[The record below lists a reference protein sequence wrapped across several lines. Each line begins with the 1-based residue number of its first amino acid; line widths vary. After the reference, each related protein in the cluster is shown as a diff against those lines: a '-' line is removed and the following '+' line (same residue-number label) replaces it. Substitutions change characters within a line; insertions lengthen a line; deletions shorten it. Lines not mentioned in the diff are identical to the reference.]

1 MALIWS
7 GSLNADFQAESV
19 KEPQRINSRIG
30 TEDNSRHN
38 RMKEEA

>member
-1 MALIWS
+1 
-7 GSLNADFQAESV
+7 V